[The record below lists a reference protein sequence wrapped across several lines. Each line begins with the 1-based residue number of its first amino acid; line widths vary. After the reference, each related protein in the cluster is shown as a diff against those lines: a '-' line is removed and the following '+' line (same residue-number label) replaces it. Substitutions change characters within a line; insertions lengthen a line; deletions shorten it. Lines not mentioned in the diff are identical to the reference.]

1 MRFADKMLTF
11 EQKIYRQCTGK
22 GLLSIFPQICLRL
35 RGGGRGDSQS
45 MFCGRNPSKSQQ
57 HVSILKEA

>member
-35 RGGGRGDSQS
+35 RGGGGVIAKACFADATLQ
-45 MFCGRNPSKSQQ
+45 K
-57 HVSILKEA
+57 VSNTSAF